1 LRGDG
6 VANLISV
13 IVATYNRADALA
25 AVLRSLADQSDRDF
39 EVVVADDGSS
49 NDTAHVISEWSEQI
63 PVPLRHV
70 WHEDRGFHLAEIRNR
85 AIRVSEGSYCI
96 FLDGDCLAR
105 PHFVSAH
112 RALAQRGWFVTG
124 NRVLLSRA
132 FTQQILCD
140 RLDVHLWSSARLASC
155 RLHGDVNRVAP
166 LLRFPLGPIRRLRA
180 TRWRGARGSNMAFWR
195 EDLERVDGFDAAFV
209 GWGREDSDIFV
220 RMIRSEVRRKDG
232 RFATGVLHLW
242 HRDAD
247 RSRLAE
253 NERQLSEVVQA
264 GRVRAARGLSSL
276 AESGK
281 AGSAFEEK
289 CA

>member
-1 LRGDG
+1 LRGG
-6 VANLISV
+6 AVADLISV

-25 AVLRSLADQSDRDF
+25 AVLRSLADQRDRDF
-39 EVVVADDGSS
+39 EVVVADDGSAS
-49 NDTAHVISEWSEQI
+49 DTTHVIREWSKQM

-70 WHEDRGFHLAEIRNR
+70 WHEDRGFRLAEIRNR
-85 AIRVSEGSYCI
+85 AIDVSKGSYCI

-105 PHFVSAH
+105 PRFISAH

-124 NRVLLSRA
+124 NRVLLSSA
-132 FTQQILCD
+132 FTQRILRD
-140 RLDVHLWSSARLASC
+140 RLDAHLWSASRLAGC
-155 RLHGDVNRVAP
+155 RLNGSVNRVAP
-166 LLRFPLGPIRRLRA
+166 LFGLPLGPFRRLRA

-195 EDLERVDGFDAAFV
+195 EDLMRVNGFDAAFI

-220 RMIRSEVRRKDG
+220 RMICSGVRRKDG

-242 HRDAD
+242 HPEAD

-253 NERQLSEVVQA
+253 NEHQLREVVRA

-276 AESGK
+276 TESSN
-281 AGSAFEEK
+281 AACPFEEK
-289 CA
+289 HA